1 LTLARA
7 DPRHVSRTADSVL
20 LILFYREDQSVER
33 VAQALPMQMGSL
45 AGASGAAEVAKSG
58 VAAKAAR

>member
-1 LTLARA
+1 
-7 DPRHVSRTADSVL
+7 
-20 LILFYREDQSVER
+20 
-33 VAQALPMQMGSL
+33 MQMGSL